1 MKFCGNCGAQMQ
13 DNERYCPQC
22 GIDTAAAQQQAQQP
36 YQQQAQQPYQQQA
49 QQPYQQPY
57 QQQGYQQQ
65 PYANGVNGKPNVF
78 QKFFNTPDSTAAF
91 NSTDIQQNKFMA
103 ILSYFGLLA
112 LIPYFGAKQ
121 SPYAQYHAK
130 QGMNLMI
137 ADIGVGILAFLLG
150 LIKVTRTYLFYEY
163 KVTPGWVVFIQ
174 AILWLIVIAFS
185 IIGIVNAA
193 QGKAKEL
200 PIIGKYLKIFK

>member
-13 DNERYCPQC
+13 DNERFCPQC
-22 GIDTAAAQQQAQQP
+22 GRDTAAAQQQP
-36 YQQQAQQPYQQQA
+36 QQQAQQPYQQQA

-57 QQQGYQQQ
+57 QQGYQQGYQQQ
-65 PYANGVNGKPNVF
+65 PYANGVNGQPNAF

-91 NSTDIQQNKFMA
+91 NPMDIQQNKFMA
-103 ILSYFGLLA
+103 ILSYFGLFA

-130 QGMNLMI
+130 QGMNLMLV
-137 ADIGVGILAFLLG
+137 DIGVGILAFLLG
-150 LIKVTRTYLFYEY
+150 LIKVTKVYGWIPQQ
-163 KVTPGWVVFIQ
+163 VTPGWVVAIQ
-174 AILWLIVIAFS
+174 AILWLIVLAFA

-193 QGKAKEL
+193 EGKAKEL
-200 PIIGKYLKIFK
+200 PIIGKYIKIFK

>member
-1 MKFCGNCGAQMQ
+1 MKFCENCGAQMQ
-13 DNERYCPQC
+13 DNERFCPQC
-22 GIDTAAAQQQAQQP
+22 GRDTVAAQQQPQQP
-36 YQQQAQQPYQQQA
+36 FQQGY
-49 QQPYQQPY
+49 
-57 QQQGYQQQ
+57 QQGYQQQ
-65 PYANGVNGKPNVF
+65 PYSNGMNGQPNAF

-91 NSTDIQQNKFMA
+91 NPTDIQQNKFMA
-103 ILSYFGLLA
+103 ILSYFGILA

-130 QGMNLMI
+130 QGMNLMLV
-137 ADIGVGILAFLLG
+137 DIGVGILSFIIG

-163 KVTPGWVVFIQ
+163 KVTPGWVVGIQ
-174 AILWLIVIAFS
+174 MILYLIILAFS

-200 PIIGKYLKIFK
+200 PIIGKFVKIFK